1 MYLLFD
7 FVHLLKNI
15 RNLWLTQK
23 TGELAYSDNGIQGTA
38 KWEHLKC
45 LYQLELEKL
54 AKLSDLNEVAIAPK
68 PIKRQR
74 ASTCLSVFSDK
85 KYYALLS

>member
-15 RNLWLTQK
+15 RNLWLTEK
-23 TGELAYSDNGIQGTA
+23 TGELVYSDNGIQRTA

-45 LYQLELEKL
+45 LHQLESEKL
-54 AKLSDLNEVAIAPK
+54 VKLSDLNEVAIAPK
-68 PIKRQR
+68 PIKN
-74 ASTCLSVFSDK
+74 LP
-85 KYYALLS
+85 